1 MKTVFTSKM
10 INTTIDMI
18 SKVFERKALKRELD
32 TESEIKAAI
41 NTNYNSMSPE
51 EIKKTVRAALCTDHT
66 GKMHG
71 IWSISTS
78 CLMNS
83 RCLARMLNGE
93 SICAHCFSA
102 SMNGNYDALRVKL
115 MRNTVLLNS
124 VELTPDMIPEIRCK
138 SKMFRFESFG
148 DLVSPLQVKNYFTIA
163 QAIEDQGR
171 GVICALWTKNP
182 DIIAKAI
189 EMYGIKKPGN
199 LQIILSTLKVNDT
212 PAAVE
217 YEFIDKV
224 FTVYDPEF
232 IEANNIN
239 INCGAR
245 DCSTC
250 KRCYTKH
257 DGIEYISEKLK

>member
-1 MKTVFTSKM
+1 MKTNIQIIAIKKVITLVE
-10 INTTIDMI
+10 
-18 SKVFERKALKRELD
+18 KVFATKNVKRD
-32 TESEIKAAI
+32 IDIQAEIVKAASI
-41 NTNYNSMSPE
+41 EYSSMSPE
-51 EIKKTVRAALCTDHT
+51 EIKKELRKAFCDDHT

-78 CLMNS
+78 CLANT

-102 SMNGNYDALRVKL
+102 SMNGQYDALRVKL
-115 MRNTVLLNS
+115 LRNTFLLNT
-124 VELTPDMIPEIRCK
+124 VELTPDMVPEIRVK

-148 DLVSPLQVKNYFTIA
+148 DLLSPLQVKNYFTIA
-163 QAIEDQGR
+163 EKANER

-182 DIIAKAI
+182 DIIDKAI
-189 EMYGIKKPGN
+189 KQYGLVKPAN
-199 LQIILSTLKVNDT
+199 LQIIQSTLKVNDA
-212 PAAVE
+212 PASVE

-232 IEANNIN
+232 IEENGIN

-250 KRCYTKH
+250 RRCYTAH
-257 DGIEYISEKLK
+257 EGIEYISEKLK